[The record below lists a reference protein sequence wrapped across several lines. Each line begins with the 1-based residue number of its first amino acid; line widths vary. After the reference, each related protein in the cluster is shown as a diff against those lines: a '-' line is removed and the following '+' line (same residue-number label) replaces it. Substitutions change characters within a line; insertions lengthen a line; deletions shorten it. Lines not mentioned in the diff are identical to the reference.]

1 MSKKVIVSFSIPE
14 EVKVM
19 LEALAKI
26 TYSSNTKVIVD
37 AIRKDYG
44 FWFENKK
51 LESVKEKLKEE
62 NDVQQKED

>member
-14 EVKVM
+14 KVKVM

-37 AIRKDYG
+37 AIRKDYS
-44 FWFENKK
+44 FWFENKEEK
-51 LESVKEKLKEE
+51 KEVK
-62 NDVQQKED
+62 